1 MHNLIKK
8 LTVITLLISLL
19 GCSSHRAR
27 ETATAT
33 LQVADGQEIQVGRFS
48 NEMGFTDPNK
58 IKSNLSYLEPIVT
71 IVKDTLKE
79 ELIAAGYQV
88 KKSDIAISGKI
99 HRIWGQN
106 KITFIIKDTLTN
118 EVLLEKL
125 FRSKI
130 SSGLLRDKLSHKS
143 NLHVLMQHFLQDP
156 DVLDIIEKYNTPE
169 PIAPPPNTPNTRTLV
184 APIINDDF
192 QDKKRVALVIGN
204 SNYKVGY
211 LKNPQNDATDI
222 AKVLRDL
229 GFVVIL
235 EIDAD
240 QKKMDT
246 ALLSFGRELANGG
259 VGLFY
264 YAGHG
269 VQVNGSNFLIP
280 VGANIEEER
289 DVKYKALN
297 LAQVLDEMR
306 DAQTGLNIVLL
317 DACRD
322 NPLAKSSRSSTRG
335 LARVTSPSGSI
346 IIYSTSPGSVAADGT
361 GRNGLFSK
369 HLLQHI
375 TTQDQTIESV
385 MKQVSKNVQEESKNK
400 QTPWMESSFT
410 GNFYFS
416 RQKNSIKQKNT
427 IAADPAPAK
436 PPEDNAQLTEDTQP
450 KDIILPKK
458 NTPKESSDNLDINQD

>member
-1 MHNLIKK
+1 
-8 LTVITLLISLL
+8 
-19 GCSSHRAR
+19 
-27 ETATAT
+27 
-33 LQVADGQEIQVGRFS
+33 
-48 NEMGFTDPNK
+48 MGFTNPNK
-58 IKSNLSYLEPIVT
+58 IKSNISYLEPIIT

-106 KITFIIKDTLTN
+106 KITVIIKDTLTN
-118 EVLLEKL
+118 EILLEKL

-143 NLHVLMQHFLQDP
+143 NLHVLMHNFLQDP

-169 PIAPPPNTPNTRTLV
+169 SIAPPRNTHPLV
-184 APIINDDF
+184 TPIINDDF

-211 LKNPQNDATDI
+211 LKNPQNDATDV

-246 ALLSFGRELANGG
+246 ALLRFGRELTNGG

-280 VGANIEEER
+280 VGANIAEER

-322 NPLAKSSRSSTRG
+322 NPLAKSSRSSTPG
-335 LARVTSPSGSI
+335 LARVSSPSGTI

-416 RQKNSIKQKNT
+416 RQKNSIKKEST
-427 IAADPAPAK
+427 AIIDPVPTT
-436 PPEDNAQLTEDTQP
+436 PSENNAQLTEDTQP
-450 KDIILPKK
+450 KRK
-458 NTPKESSDNLDINQD
+458 